1 MAKPE
6 LRNEAKSVFAGLV
19 IIGLIAVAMAV
30 TAKAQSGHFFPVS
43 TIRMA
48 FNDVH
53 TLQVKDDLRVY
64 SNRIGGVSAI
74 DYRDGEAVVTAE
86 LISAAPPIY
95 KDASAQVL
103 SVSPLA
109 LKYVNLN
116 PGTEVA

>member
-53 TLQVKDDLRVY
+53 TLQVNDALRVH
-64 SNRIGGVSAI
+64 SNRIGRASAI
-74 DYRDGEAVVTAE
+74 DYRDGDAVVPAGLT
-86 LISAAPPIY
+86 SADPPPS
-95 KDASAQVL
+95 KHTP
-103 SVSPLA
+103 SPSL
-109 LKYVNLN
+109 L
-116 PGTEVA
+116 